1 MAILAIF
8 DVPGMTSAQYDQ
20 IITDLEEPDGRIS
33 HVSAPK
39 EGGWIVIDVWESE
52 EHLTKFSER
61 LIPVI
66 QAAGATRKAS
76 GLLHNYIFKS
86 WFWGG
91 RFVID

>member
-1 MAILAIF
+1 MSILAIF

-61 LIPVI
+61 LIPVM
-66 QAAGATRKAS
+66 QSAGVT
-76 GLLHNYIFKS
+76 LIEPQIYQVHNQWSMRIG
-86 WFWGG
+86 WGE
-91 RFVID
+91 

>member
-66 QAAGATRKAS
+66 QAAGATPTEPQIYQVHDQWHS
-76 GLLHNYIFKS
+76 ET
-86 WFWGG
+86 
-91 RFVID
+91 